1 MRVCVYVVCVHVCA
15 MCGGRVCVMCVYT
28 CMRVCMS
35 VWCLCVCV
43 CTHVS
48 AHLVVLEEGPELLQ
62 AIQVP
67 AGMIPQCLLLE
78 VFKDVL
84 PELLL
89 QAVAVVPEE
98 TLQSVA
104 IPSSSICHSE
114 TLELQIHL
122 AVEVAS
128 EEEGPEAKQG
138 IHLRGLAEAK
148 HLPFCSSKRRS

>member
-1 MRVCVYVVCVHVCA
+1 MYACL
-15 MCGGRVCVMCVYT
+15 CGV
-28 CMRVCMS
+28 
-35 VWCLCVCV
+35 CVCV
-43 CTHVS
+43 CVHACVS
-48 AHLVVLEEGPELLQ
+48 HLVVLEEGPELLQ

-67 AGMIPQCLLLE
+67 AGMIPQGLLLE